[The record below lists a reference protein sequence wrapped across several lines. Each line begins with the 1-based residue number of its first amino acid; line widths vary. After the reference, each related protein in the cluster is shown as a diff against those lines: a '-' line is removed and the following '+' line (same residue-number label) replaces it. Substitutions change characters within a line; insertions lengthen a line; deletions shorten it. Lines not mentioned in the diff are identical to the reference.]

1 MNFPARSTSLRSRL
15 SPGFRCASSGPV
27 TPSTSLTIIAVRAN
41 GSRECAPD
49 DRLREA
55 IHVAASGGVDC
66 FVACA
71 PRDDAGATQ
80 RIDPH
85 SRGAMRPR
93 HDKNFRPWRAWGMP
107 GADAPAASRANDG
120 KHTSQSPQVHRKHPA
135 FPHAMVG
142 TVSFAL
148 SPVTNSFCH
157 RHPRIWLVQARSGR
171 RASADLAS
179 ATDARTTRLRRT
191 RMHRSSCAPSHRSRV
206 LKKTRPA
213 ITCAPDAAAS
223 TASRTTFVTI
233 AIRPSL
239 GRDGGRYRRDL
250 GER

>member
-1 MNFPARSTSLRSRL
+1 MVPSVFTNHNAVIYRRLGGLIGCRPGHQPSLY
-15 SPGFRCASSGPV
+15 
-27 TPSTSLTIIAVRAN
+27 
-41 GSRECAPD
+41 
-49 DRLREA
+49 
-55 IHVAASGGVDC
+55 
-66 FVACA
+66 
-71 PRDDAGATQ
+71 GATQ

-93 HDKNFRPWRAWGMP
+93 HDRNFRPWRAWGMP

-206 LKKTRPA
+206 LKKPALRLHARP
-213 ITCAPDAAAS
+213 TLPRPPHPAPRS
-223 TASRTTFVTI
+223 
-233 AIRPSL
+233 
-239 GRDGGRYRRDL
+239 
-250 GER
+250 